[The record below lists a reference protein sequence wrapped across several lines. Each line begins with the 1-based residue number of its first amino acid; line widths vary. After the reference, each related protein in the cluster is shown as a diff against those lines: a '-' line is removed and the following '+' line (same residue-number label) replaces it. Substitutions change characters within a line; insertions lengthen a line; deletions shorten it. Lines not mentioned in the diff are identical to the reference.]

1 MTQRLLL
8 VRHARTGPDHAGRLL
23 GTTDLSLDTSG
34 KVQARALGPRVMR
47 HRPQVCYCSP
57 LLRCRQ
63 TAFMIGADLP
73 MEFDD
78 ELREV
83 DFGRWE
89 NRTFEEVAR
98 EDPPLVDRW
107 ASFAADFCFPGGE
120 SLQAFLRR
128 VHAAADRLAR
138 ADAATVLVVTHGGVI
153 RAMLCYWLGL
163 DPRQYVVFHVGYA
176 SLAVLDLFGNR
187 GVLTALE
194 PLEGPEVDG
203 G

>member
-1 MTQRLLL
+1 LTQRLLL

-34 KVQARALGPRVMR
+34 KVQAQALGARVMR

-63 TAFMIGADLP
+63 TAFMIDAGLP
-73 MEFDD
+73 TEFDD
-78 ELREV
+78 ELREI

-107 ASFAADFCFPGGE
+107 ASFADDFCFPGGE
-120 SLQAFLRR
+120 SLHAFLQR

-138 ADAATVLVVTHGGVI
+138 VDAATVLVVTHGGVI
-153 RAMLCYWLGL
+153 RAMLCHWLGL

-176 SLAVLDLFGNR
+176 GLAILDLFGSR
-187 GVLTALE
+187 GVLSALE
-194 PLEGPEVDG
+194 PLQGPEVDG